1 MKTAFVL
8 SGGGSLGAV
17 QVGMLQALAD
27 LEVTPDLLVGTSAGA
42 LNAGYLAGHGTDR
55 ASVDN
60 LAEVWQRLRTL
71 ELFAPDLQ
79 RVGLALAGRED
90 SLFSDRALRRLIKR
104 HLKFTD
110 LKDAPIPLWVVATDL
125 LTGAEVHRN
134 HGPALELIAASSAIP
149 GIYPPVHLDGEVL
162 VDGSLAN
169 DSAISVALNNGAERV
184 YVLPTGY
191 PCALRKAPRS
201 AAGVAVQ
208 GASVL
213 AHQRMHR
220 DVIQYADKCDLIV
233 IPPPCPLSVSPLDF
247 GHGEELIDE
256 AFTTATKWLAKDG
269 GHRKDPARWLA
280 VHKHH

>member
-71 ELFAPDLQ
+71 ELFAPDLL
-79 RVGLALAGRED
+79 RVGLALA
-90 SLFSDRALRRLIKR
+90 DRGLALLRPGAARPLIKR

-149 GIYPPVHLDGEVL
+149 GMTDRSTSTVKSGRRFAGQRLGDLGGTQQRRREGLRLAHRL
-162 VDGSLAN
+162 SLRA
-169 DSAISVALNNGAERV
+169 AQGTTLGRGCVP
-184 YVLPTGY
+184 Y
-191 PCALRKAPRS
+191 KAPRCWLTN
-201 AAGVAVQ
+201 AC
-208 GASVL
+208 
-213 AHQRMHR
+213 
-220 DVIQYADKCDLIV
+220 I
-233 IPPPCPLSVSPLDF
+233 
-247 GHGEELIDE
+247 
-256 AFTTATKWLAKDG
+256 AT
-269 GHRKDPARWLA
+269 
-280 VHKHH
+280 